1 MYAITLYIIQVN
13 KNIKNDN
20 NNNNNIYKRE
30 TKNIF
35 LPINVN
41 IGFRS

>member
-1 MYAITLYIIQVN
+1 MYAITLYIMQVN
-13 KNIKNDN
+13 KNIKND